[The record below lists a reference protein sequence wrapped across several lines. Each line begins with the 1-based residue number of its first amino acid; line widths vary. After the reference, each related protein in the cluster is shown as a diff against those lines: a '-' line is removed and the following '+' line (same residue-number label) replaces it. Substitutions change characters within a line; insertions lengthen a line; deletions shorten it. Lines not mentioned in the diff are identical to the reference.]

1 MKRGTS
7 SQQSPGDS
15 AANSEF
21 TFDPTNKVAGSIDT
35 ADSVTAA
42 LRDLQSAGF
51 PANEVELVAD
61 TEAARQ
67 ISVDDATQ
75 EPRVHIFDAKQEVP
89 AFYDAPVIVKRV
101 AQELQAGHYLVGVV
115 ARDDETRERV
125 RDILRSNGG
134 HFINFYGRFAAESL
148 EP

>member
-1 MKRGTS
+1 MEQTS
-7 SQQSPGDS
+7 GNS
-15 AANSEF
+15 ARASEF

-35 ADSVTAA
+35 ADGVTAA

-51 PANEVELVAD
+51 AANEVELVAD

-67 ISVDDATQ
+67 INVGDATH
-75 EPRVHIFDAKQEVP
+75 ELRVHVFDSTQKVP
-89 AFYDAPVIVKRV
+89 AFYDAPAIVKRV
-101 AQELQAGHYLVGVV
+101 EQELQAGHYLVGVI
-115 ARDDETRERV
+115 AGDEETRERV
-125 RDILRSNGG
+125 RDILKSNGG